1 MTAPI
6 TNSRTVHDV
15 YAEGS
20 RYFMGEGKL
29 HGALGE
35 LCSDLDRRGIDY
47 MVIGAVALMAYGYPR
62 FTEDI
67 DLVMTAEGLDTFHR
81 ELVGLGDTPAFP
93 GARKRLRATKS
104 NVPVEIIV
112 AGEYPGDGKPKPI
125 SFPVPAEAS
134 VEIDGV
140 RVVALEK
147 LVELKLAS
155 GMTAP
160 DRLKDLADVQE
171 LIKARA
177 LDASFADRL
186 HPYVRERFL
195 GLLRAVEDGA
205 RRGDEE
211 GGEKDRAGQNQDRG

>member
-1 MTAPI
+1 MTTASSANARSI
-6 TNSRTVHDV
+6 HDL
-15 YAEGS
+15 YAEGA

-47 MVIGAVALMAYGYPR
+47 MVIGAVALLAYGYPR

-67 DLVMTAEGLDTFHR
+67 DLVMTAEGLETFHR
-81 ELVGLGDTPAFP
+81 ELVGRGYAPAFP
-93 GARKRLRATKS
+93 GARKRLRATRG

-140 RVVALEK
+140 RFVTLEK
-147 LVELKLAS
+147 LIELKLAS

-171 LIKARA
+171 LIKARGLGRDFA
-177 LDASFADRL
+177 ERLD
-186 HPYVRERFL
+186 PYVREKFL
-195 GLLRAVEDGA
+195 ALQRAVEESA
-205 RRGDEE
+205 PRADE
-211 GGEKDRAGQNQDRG
+211 EKDRTGQN